1 MASKPGT
8 ETVTLTG
15 ESALKAAPFAAK
27 LNSGLRFRNNKLDP
41 NKALE
46 PTRKKLSTIESQ
58 RIMSVFDDAIK
69 RVKIVTALPYIVK
82 NMDRFRVSLG
92 VDLADMVRQHFRIQ
106 ASYQEIRNQLDELLQ
121 CRARQLEDI
130 EAKNAAALQAAHPQ
144 ADTSSKPLPYDF
156 FADDND
162 FDFEDDGEEG
172 GTTENEN
179 DAGTEEPE
187 EMKDA
192 GEEEKKDEVEK
203 QPSELNISEDENG
216 QPRDIG
222 NEPLGSNIKSSREN
236 VAENVSQM
244 ISEGSGSAETLV
256 DYEPRIQEVLRNL
269 GLVAQQ
275 VSPISLQ

>member
-179 DAGTEEPE
+179 DVGTEEPE
-187 EMKDA
+187 EMNDA